1 MTKSKTKKRALAA
14 AKAAAAIQSAHTSQ
28 GQDNVTR
35 TTAMAISTTKMTA
48 SVATDEFGGLS
59 ASQKKR
65 MRKQQRR
72 LEVEQQEEE
81 ESYQVSTQDMEEHK
95 VESAQGSKRKQKNQK
110 HRLNQNTIASTSTTS
125 ASSLTT
131 ATATTTTTSKAPTS
145 KATTFGFAASIAS
158 MMASFA
164 NPIAKIKSSISS
176 SSSPSSTAAPTILA
190 AQITPHEASAESG
203 SGPGSGSESSSDEDE
218 EEVENGDG
226 EGEFPLLFKQIQS
239 RDRLDLSRMQPH
251 TPKPS
256 GKNKRRRETS
266 DSGDSSEE
274 DRKDRDQ
281 EKEKKKKK
289 KKAESSGSSS
299 SSSGESSS
307 SSDPDSSSGSE
318 SASDSEAAADKN
330 PKKRIKMDARQAYS
344 HQQQSTVNASSRKVR
359 YTSASQLPKTM
370 AKYWAQRYRYFS
382 LYDQGIQM
390 DQEGW
395 YSVTPEKIAAHIAER
410 CASDVIIDAFCGV
423 GGNTIQ
429 FALTCHRVIAIDI
442 DPIRLN
448 CARHNARIYGVED
461 RIEFI
466 CGDYMTLLP
475 RLKAD
480 VVFLSPP
487 WGGPG
492 YLAQDVFD
500 IKRDIPMD
508 GEHLFNETCKITKN
522 IAYFLPRNSDPDQI
536 GRLATNIPKGSKR
549 LRRLT
554 ATASFD
560 NADMQEDEEEE
571 EEAEEVEP
579 SCEIEKNVL
588 NKVCKAWTAYF
599 GDLAIAPEAEE
610 EEVMEDGDD
619 YYAEGGEDVDMPAT
633 KGRGGR
639 QEDIDYYCE

>member
-1 MTKSKTKKRALAA
+1 MLRRIACFIHHKLSAQARRSRQSHKQQSFGSKFCLTTKARNPHLTLRTFFSHHPQPSTFVASISIRNSNNAATPIFSSDFYTLQESGTQASTFIQQLKTGAMTKSKTKKRALAA
-14 AKAAAAIQSAHTSQ
+14 ARAAAVTQSAHTGQ
-28 GQDNVTR
+28 GQDSVT
-35 TTAMAISTTKMTA
+35 TTTIATMSMTKMTA

-65 MRKQQRR
+65 MRKQQRM
-72 LEVEQQEEE
+72 LEAEQQEEE
-81 ESYQVSTQDMEEHK
+81 ESYQVSTQDMEKHT
-95 VESAQGSKRKQKNQK
+95 VASAQGSKRKQKNQK
-110 HRLNQNTIASTSTTS
+110 HRLNQDTTASTSTT
-125 ASSLTT
+125 
-131 ATATTTTTSKAPTS
+131 ATATSKAPTS

-158 MMASFA
+158 MMASFT

-176 SSSPSSTAAPTILA
+176 SSLSSSTAAPTILA
-190 AQITPHEASAESG
+190 TQITPREASAESG
-203 SGPGSGSESSSDEDE
+203 SGPGSGSESSPDEDG

-226 EGEFPLLFKQIQS
+226 GGEFPLLFKQIQS
-239 RDRLDLSRMQPH
+239 RDRLDLSKMQPH
-251 TPKPS
+251 IPKPS
-256 GKNKRRRETS
+256 AKNKRRRESDETS

-274 DRKDRDQ
+274 DSKNRDQ
-281 EKEKKKKK
+281 DKEKKKK
-289 KKAESSGSSS
+289 KKAESS
-299 SSSGESSS
+299 SSSGSSDESNS
-307 SSDPDSSSGSE
+307 SSDSDSSSESE
-318 SASDSEAAADKN
+318 SASDSEAAADKT
-330 PKKRIKMDARQAYS
+330 PKKRIKIDARQAYNQ
-344 HQQQSTVNASSRKVR
+344 QQQSTVNAPSRKVR

-429 FALTCHRVIAIDI
+429 FAMTCHRVIAIDI
-442 DPIRLN
+442 DPVRLN

-487 WGGPG
+487 WGGKKIIDFLDRIIIHAHVWQFEARITLFYLLTKLHFPFLFLGPG

-508 GEHLFNETCKITKN
+508 G
-522 IAYFLPRNSDPDQI
+522 
-536 GRLATNIPKGSKR
+536 
-549 LRRLT
+549 
-554 ATASFD
+554 
-560 NADMQEDEEEE
+560 
-571 EEAEEVEP
+571 
-579 SCEIEKNVL
+579 
-588 NKVCKAWTAYF
+588 
-599 GDLAIAPEAEE
+599 
-610 EEVMEDGDD
+610 
-619 YYAEGGEDVDMPAT
+619 
-633 KGRGGR
+633 
-639 QEDIDYYCE
+639 